1 VTTIDIVVEGGVVV
15 AVDSSDPDVR
25 VEVFDYDW
33 ADANRQE
40 ALASGRFR
48 LEGGFLVARLPDDCR
63 RTVYPGRP

>member
-1 VTTIDIVVEGGVVV
+1 V
-15 AVDSSDPDVR
+15 ARLAKWDLR

-33 ADANRQE
+33 ADTHQQE

-63 RTVYPGRP
+63 HTVYPRRP